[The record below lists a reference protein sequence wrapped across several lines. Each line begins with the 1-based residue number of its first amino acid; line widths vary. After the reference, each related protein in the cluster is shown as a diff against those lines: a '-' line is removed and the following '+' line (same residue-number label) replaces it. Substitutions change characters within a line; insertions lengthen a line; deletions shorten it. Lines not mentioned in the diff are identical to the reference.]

1 MLPAACLGLGEK
13 GEREGDSPAAAW
25 EGSVLRSR
33 LGWEFGGIGMG
44 MRSPRELGREHL
56 GLNAD
61 WLHVGGNST
70 GEEGECSTPG
80 AGGIKKSWGVQS

>member
-1 MLPAACLGLGEK
+1 
-13 GEREGDSPAAAW
+13 
-25 EGSVLRSR
+25 
-33 LGWEFGGIGMG
+33 MG

-56 GLNAD
+56 GLDAD

-70 GEEGECSTPG
+70 GEEGQCSTPG